1 MARYI
6 KKHTRVGSM
15 GPTEE
20 RGFAIWTG
28 YDIVGIDEDLTSL
41 GLVKI
46 DDWSEAQIAAHGI
59 KSFARID
66 PDDHPTYAALGIRR
80 K

>member
-6 KKHTRVGSM
+6 KKHTRIGSM

-20 RGFAIWTG
+20 RGFALWAG
-28 YDIVGIDEDLTSL
+28 YDIVDVDGDLTAL
-41 GLVKI
+41 GLVNVDGWTEAEIASHGVKI
-46 DDWSEAQIAAHGI
+46 FKRVEPGDAAMR
-59 KSFARID
+59 A
-66 PDDHPTYAALGIRR
+66 TLGLRR

>member
-6 KKHTRVGSM
+6 KKHTRIGSM

-20 RGFAIWTG
+20 RGFAIWAG
-28 YDIVGIDEDLTSL
+28 YDIVGVDGDLTSL
-41 GLVKI
+41 GLVNV
-46 DDWSEAQIAAHGI
+46 DGWSEEEIAARGV
-59 KSFARID
+59 KLFKRIEPGD
-66 PDDHPTYAALGIRR
+66 EAMLAKLGLRR